1 MRTAEKLNS
10 LKDTDV
16 YSLLLFVLFK
26 VIDIP
31 EYSTL
36 SELVYILDKNNL
48 LKLCQYFGG
57 TTIKIPTIQ
66 DLQILMQSLV
76 LYQKVNIENNDFD
89 KSLKLLGQTK
99 NQDIKKIKKS
109 YIKLCQ
115 VLQNYELS
123 KK

>member
-1 MRTAEKLNS
+1 MRIAEKLNS
-10 LKDTDV
+10 LKDTDI

-31 EYSTL
+31 QYSTL

-48 LKLCQYFGG
+48 LKLCEYFGG

-66 DLQILMQSLV
+66 DLQILVQSLV
-76 LYQKVNIENNDFD
+76 LYQKVNIQKNDFD
-89 KSLKLLGQTK
+89 KSLKLLGQIK

-109 YIKLCQ
+109 YVKLCQ